1 MQTTFAPL
9 RKEEGFWRLCTD
21 RGLMLMGNWI
31 SVKESLPKSLSNKV
45 IVSCVS
51 ENINDYVGFGH
62 YEKYR
67 DKEVWF
73 NLETGRPF
81 SEWDMTVTH
90 WQELPEHANVS
101 L

>member
-1 MQTTFAPL
+1 MKVLL
-9 RKEEGFWRLCTD
+9 REKESGELALLG
-21 RGLMLMGNWI
+21 GLMLMGNWI

-51 ENINDYVGFGH
+51 ENINNYVGFGH

-67 DKEVWF
+67 GKEVWF

-90 WQELPEHANVS
+90 WRELPEHANVS